1 LKGKSSQNFRH
12 LLTVPFFLLFIL
24 WCVCESFRDSR
35 ERAVDLVF
43 RRSIAD
49 KVYIL
54 LTQIAAPEW
63 VPRKVTTPGCHLKF
77 MTLGSGGLLKIKEKG
92 KSEQEI
98 RKQRNFFFENVCG
111 DIFYLKGLSQE
122 INTFLE
128 TYYSWPVLSEHV
140 LKLAFLKRK

>member
-1 LKGKSSQNFRH
+1 LI
-12 LLTVPFFLLFIL
+12 FIL
-24 WCVCESFRDSR
+24 WCVCESSRDSR

-63 VPRKVTTPGCHLKF
+63 VPLEVTTPGCHLKF

-92 KSEQEI
+92 KREQEI
-98 RKQRNFFFENVCG
+98 RKQRNVFFENVYG
-111 DIFYLKGLSQE
+111 YIFHLKGLVQE
-122 INTFLE
+122 INTFLKA
-128 TYYSWPVLSEHV
+128 YYS
-140 LKLAFLKRK
+140 